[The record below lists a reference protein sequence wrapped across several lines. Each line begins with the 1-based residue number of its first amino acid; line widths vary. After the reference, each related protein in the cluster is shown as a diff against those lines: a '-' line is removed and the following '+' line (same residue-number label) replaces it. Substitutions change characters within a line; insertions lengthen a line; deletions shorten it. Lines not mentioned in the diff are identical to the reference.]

1 MLNSSESTSQ
11 DKYLDTIDDKQLVS
25 LIDDDLI
32 TSPDPAVRIVSVND
46 VALTIGASRNRHT
59 H

>member
-1 MLNSSESTSQ
+1 MLNSSEATSQ

-32 TSPDPAVRIVSVND
+32 TSPDPAV
-46 VALTIGASRNRHT
+46 
-59 H
+59 